1 MKKLL
6 QSRGAAIVV
15 TVVLC
20 LVFAVLGMNR
30 SVARE
35 AEKCT
40 RTFYEGVEADGYTS
54 ASMYSI
60 LKSIDTYSL
69 TLSSVLAD
77 VPELDDARQ
86 DLVEARRDLVDA
98 MEAKDIRAMYGADN
112 VVSERAKALMDQAES
127 AALSQGDR
135 EKADEAYQKLSSA
148 QGALERNPYRERCEI
163 FQRSVMGS
171 LPVRLLRGLIFVDG
185 PQSFSFQ
192 EQ

>member
-6 QSRGAAIVV
+6 QSRGAAIGI
-15 TVVLC
+15 TVALC

-69 TLSSVLAD
+69 TLSSVVAD
-77 VPELDDARQ
+77 VPELEAAQQ
-86 DLVEARRDLVDA
+86 DLIEARRSLVDA
-98 MEAKDIRAMYGADN
+98 MEAKDIDGMYGANHLLDA
-112 VVSERAKALMDQAES
+112 RARTLMGKAETASLS
-127 AALSQGDR
+127 AGDR
-135 EKADEAYQKLSSA
+135 EKAEDAYGRFLSA
-148 QGALERNPYRERCEI
+148 QGALERNPYRENWEA
-163 FQRSVMGS
+163 FQRDVMGA
-171 LPVRLLRGLIFVDG
+171 LPIRLLRSLIFVEG
-185 PQSFSFQ
+185 PQAFAF
-192 EQ
+192 EEY